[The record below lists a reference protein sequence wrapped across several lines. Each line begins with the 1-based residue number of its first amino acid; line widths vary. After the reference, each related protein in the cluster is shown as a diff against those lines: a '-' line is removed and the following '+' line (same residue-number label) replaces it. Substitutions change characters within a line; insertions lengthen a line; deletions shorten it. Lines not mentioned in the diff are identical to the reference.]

1 MAANHAC
8 EIERSWETQELLIT
22 RFHETLILALT
33 KINLFSESF
42 TISVFREVC
51 TIFSHG
57 NKTKNKSKN
66 NPKALLMC
74 TPTFVLTLEKL
85 LVLSL

>member
-33 KINLFSESF
+33 KINLFSES
-42 TISVFREVC
+42 ISVFREVC
-51 TIFSHG
+51 TIFWHG

-66 NPKALLMC
+66 NLKALLMC

-85 LVLSL
+85 LVLPL